1 MEVKSVE
8 KEGVQLNAKYEERE
22 EWQLNQPRACDKHSR
37 TQLQIPASMQN
48 AGKFGTGYWPL
59 HEAVDVQG
67 VKLARIG
74 GLGPR
79 FSEISC
85 LNKLGRK

>member
-48 AGKFGTGYWPL
+48 AGKFGTGY
-59 HEAVDVQG
+59 
-67 VKLARIG
+67 
-74 GLGPR
+74 
-79 FSEISC
+79 
-85 LNKLGRK
+85 